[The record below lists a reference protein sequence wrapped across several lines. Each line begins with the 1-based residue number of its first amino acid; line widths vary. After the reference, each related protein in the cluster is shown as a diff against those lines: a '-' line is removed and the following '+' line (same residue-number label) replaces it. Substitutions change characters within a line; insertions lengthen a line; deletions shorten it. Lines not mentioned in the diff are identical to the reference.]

1 MLVVVLQGLAG
12 FLSIIAILYQ
22 KRYNK
27 LHRSIYGL
35 SYDLYLLDFVGNGLY
50 LYCALHYCYSSLVR
64 EQLSQRFPLFYPL
77 NEARSIP
84 ISSLLILKD
93 FCVSFCCLMVLRQLY
108 YYRSTKHIY
117 QGISITSI
125 IFIGVFLVLGIFTYG
140 CSISNLPL
148 KNSGKFGVFYL
159 DHINYLWVM
168 ANLLKCFKYVPQM
181 SINWMGCSTVGLSSK
196 FVLISFLAE
205 FIDLVGRLLI
215 PTSVLFYEIPFNSTP
230 FWVKLI
236 QFVTLSVI
244 LCQVQYVYVGR
255 KPRLPKGKL

>member
-1 MLVVVLQGLAG
+1 MLVVILQGLAS

-50 LYCALHYCYSSLVR
+50 LYCALHYRYSPLVR
-64 EQLSQRFPLFYPL
+64 EQLSKRFPLFYSL
-77 NEARSIP
+77 NDVNSIP
-84 ISSLLILKD
+84 ISRFLILKD
-93 FCVSFCCLMVLRQLY
+93 FCVFVCCLMILKQLY
-108 YYRSTKHIY
+108 YYRPTKHIY
-117 QGISITSI
+117 QGISITSTL
-125 IFIGVFLVLGIFTYG
+125 FLSAFLILGILTYG
-140 CSISNLPL
+140 CSIYNLPL

-168 ANLLKCFKYVPQM
+168 ANLVKSFKYVPQM

-196 FVLISFLAE
+196 FVLISFFAE
-205 FIDLVGRLLI
+205 FIDFLGRLII
-215 PTSVLFYEIPFNSTP
+215 PTSALFYEIPFNSTP

-236 QFVTLSVI
+236 QFVTLLII

>member
-1 MLVVVLQGLAG
+1 MLVIVLQGLAG
-12 FLSIIAILYQ
+12 FLSIIAILCQ

-35 SYDLYLLDFVGNGLY
+35 SYDLFLLDFVGNGLY
-50 LYCALHYCYSSLVR
+50 LYCALHYCYSSL
-64 EQLSQRFPLFYPL
+64 
-77 NEARSIP
+77 
-84 ISSLLILKD
+84 
-93 FCVSFCCLMVLRQLY
+93 LY

-125 IFIGVFLVLGIFTYG
+125 IIISVFLVLGIFTYG

-159 DHINYLWVM
+159 EHINYLWVM

-196 FVLISFLAE
+196 FALISFLAE
-205 FIDLVGRLLI
+205 SIDLLGRLVI
-215 PTSVLFYEIPFNSTP
+215 PTNALFYEIPFNSTP

-236 QFVTLSVI
+236 QFVTLLVI